1 MGWVDV
7 DERQISRTK
16 VVLSG
21 ILPFSIESLATSNQ
35 HDNKEENSG
44 GELSNKDGLRDGQPI
59 RFSKATVI
67 KNDSEIK

>member
-1 MGWVDV
+1 MNLLPFIF

-21 ILPFSIESLATSNQ
+21 ILPLVSNHWHQ

-67 KNDSEIK
+67 KNDIEIK